1 MRDSRRATWK
11 RHESKPSCTYWN
23 STAFQACLVVALTM
37 DVAVERMAGKAHRS
51 REEAKA
57 LLDEGQMRIT
67 MEPLLD
73 FMDESFQ
80 LLSDNLYEV
89 C

>member
-1 MRDSRRATWK
+1 
-11 RHESKPSCTYWN
+11 
-23 STAFQACLVVALTM
+23 M